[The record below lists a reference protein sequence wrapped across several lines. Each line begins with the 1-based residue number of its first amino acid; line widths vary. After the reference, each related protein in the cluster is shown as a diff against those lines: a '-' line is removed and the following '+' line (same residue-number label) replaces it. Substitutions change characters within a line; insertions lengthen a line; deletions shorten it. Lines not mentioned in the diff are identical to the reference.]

1 MIYPQL
7 FVGIDISKFKH
18 VVAILNESKQL
29 LGKVFE
35 VLESRAGYQHLL
47 AKLEQ
52 LARQYQTQEFR
63 IGMEAT
69 GDYWKNL
76 YHFLKRQ
83 GQAPSGLKSP
93 LVSPA
98 LLVSVINPVQTKR
111 FAQSELRR
119 AKTDAVNAIDIAR
132 FMVEKKPQ
140 PAVPRT
146 ALLDSIKDL
155 DRQIHAVQKQQIMTL
170 NKLRIEL
177 TKVAPEIERHIALSR
192 HQQVLVLLKHY
203 PTAEAIARASW
214 EELRQLRYGK
224 KRWRLSGPFI
234 TKMQALAQNS
244 IAHKTGPGAGLVV
257 QTLVEQLLHQQQL
270 VSELKACLL
279 QLYQNVKEQPS
290 LLATIPGIGQETA
303 IALEAYIGDI
313 ARFPKAKNLVAY
325 FGMNPTVNLSGIVTA
340 RPGSLQK
347 KGCALVRHKLF
358 MAVLS
363 MIRNQVEPFYSYY
376 QRLVAAGKPKL
387 VAIGA
392 TMRKLLVVIYAMLKK
407 QQPFQPK
414 KNLLS

>member
-18 VVAILNESKQL
+18 VVAIVNESKQI
-29 LGKVFE
+29 LGKAFV
-35 VLESRAGYQHLL
+35 VLETQAGYQQLL
-47 AKLEQ
+47 VKLEQ
-52 LARQYQTQEFR
+52 LAHEYQTREFR

-76 YHFLKRQ
+76 YHFLTRR
-83 GQAPSGLKSP
+83 
-93 LVSPA
+93 SPA
-98 LLVSVINPVQTKR
+98 FMVTVINPVQTKR

-119 AKTDAVNAIDIAR
+119 AKTDAVDAITIAR
-132 FMVEKKPQ
+132 FIAEKKPR
-140 PAVPRT
+140 PTMARS

-155 DRQIHAVQKQQIMTL
+155 DRQIHAMQKQQTMTL

-177 TKVAPEIERHIALSR
+177 TKVAPEIEHHIALSR

-203 PTAEAIARASW
+203 PTAEAIAKASPV
-214 EELRQLRYGK
+214 ELRKLRYGK
-224 KRWRLSGPFI
+224 RQWHLSRPFI
-234 TKMQALAQNS
+234 TQIQALAKNS

-257 QTLVEQLLHQQQL
+257 QTLVNQFLQQQQMMTT
-270 VSELKACLL
+270 LKAHIT
-279 QLYQNVKEQPS
+279 QLYQGVKEQPS
-290 LLATIPGIGQETA
+290 ILATIPGIGPETA
-303 IALEAYIGDI
+303 IALEAYIGEVT
-313 ARFPKAKNLVAY
+313 RFAEAKKLVAY

-340 RPGSLQK
+340 RSGSLQK
-347 KGCALVRHKLF
+347 KGSAIVRHKLF

-363 MIRNQVEPFYSYY
+363 MISNHVEPFYGYY

-392 TMRKLLVVIYAMLKK
+392 TMRKLVVIIYTMLKK
-407 QQPFQPK
+407 QQPFQIK
-414 KNLLS
+414 KTLSP

>member
-1 MIYPQL
+1 
-7 FVGIDISKFKH
+7 
-18 VVAILNESKQL
+18 
-29 LGKVFE
+29 
-35 VLESRAGYQHLL
+35 
-47 AKLEQ
+47 
-52 LARQYQTQEFR
+52 
-63 IGMEAT
+63 
-69 GDYWKNL
+69 
-76 YHFLKRQ
+76 
-83 GQAPSGLKSP
+83 
-93 LVSPA
+93 
-98 LLVSVINPVQTKR
+98 
-111 FAQSELRR
+111 
-119 AKTDAVNAIDIAR
+119 
-132 FMVEKKPQ
+132 
-140 PAVPRT
+140 
-146 ALLDSIKDL
+146 
-155 DRQIHAVQKQQIMTL
+155 
-170 NKLRIEL
+170 
-177 TKVAPEIERHIALSR
+177 
-192 HQQVLVLLKHY
+192 
-203 PTAEAIARASW
+203 
-214 EELRQLRYGK
+214 
-224 KRWRLSGPFI
+224 
-234 TKMQALAQNS
+234 
-244 IAHKTGPGAGLVV
+244 
-257 QTLVEQLLHQQQL
+257 
-270 VSELKACLL
+270 ELKACLL
-279 QLYQNVKEQPS
+279 RLYQNVKEQPR

>member
-1 MIYPQL
+1 MIYSQL

-18 VVAILNESKQL
+18 VVAIMNESKQV

-35 VLESRAGYQHLL
+35 VLETQAGYQQLL
-47 AKLEQ
+47 TKLGQ
-52 LARQYQTQEFR
+52 LECQYQTREFR

-76 YHFLKRQ
+76 FHFLRRQ
-83 GQAPSGLKSP
+83 
-93 LVSPA
+93 SPA
-98 LLVSVINPVQTKR
+98 FLVTVINPVQTKR

-132 FMVEKKPQ
+132 FMAEKKPR
-140 PAVPRT
+140 PAVPHSEIF
-146 ALLDSIKDL
+146 DSIKDL
-155 DRQIHAVQKQQIMTL
+155 DRQMHAVHKQQTMTL

-177 TKVAPEIERHIALSR
+177 AKVAPEIEHHIALAR

-203 PTAEAIARASW
+203 PTASAIAQASR

-224 KRWRLSGPFI
+224 KRWRLSSPFI
-234 TKMQALAQNS
+234 TKMQALTQNS

-257 QTLVEQLLHQQQL
+257 QALVDQFLQQQQM
-270 VSELKACLL
+270 VTRLKAHLA
-279 QLYQNVKEQPS
+279 QLYQSVKEQPS

-313 ARFPKAKNLVAY
+313 TRFPKAKKLVAY
-325 FGMNPTVNLSGIVTA
+325 FGMNPTVNLSGLVTK

-347 KGCALVRHKLF
+347 KGSAIVRHKLF

-363 MIRNQVEPFYSYY
+363 MISNHVEPFYSYY

-392 TMRKLLVVIYAMLKK
+392 TMRKLVVVIYTMLKK
-407 QQPFQPK
+407 QQPFQPQK
-414 KNLLS
+414 TLSS